1 MNEIANQEKK
11 TLWENLLSI
20 DRRIIF
26 IFIAIAISLP
36 LFFKTSL
43 KMPVSPVVQGVYNAV
58 ESLPAWLAGRA

>member
-1 MNEIANQEKK
+1 MDEMANREKK

-26 IFIAIAISLP
+26 IFIALAIALP

-43 KMPVSPVVQGVYNAV
+43 KMPVSPVVQGVYNAI
-58 ESLPAWLAGRA
+58 EKQGQGDG